1 MITITVTD
9 SRGNMNPLLPEKNS
23 VDFQVFRDCA
33 RRQVSIL
40 DGEKSHRE
48 PNSPLNEV
56 VRLIRKGL
64 ASEALFLP
72 GGWLLLTS

>member
-48 PNSPLNEV
+48 PNRPSM
-56 VRLIRKGL
+56 RLYVSSGK
-64 ASEALFLP
+64 
-72 GGWLLLTS
+72 GWLLKLCFCQGAGCS